1 MSIVMG
7 SDNNDANEYNTIHWY
22 TTRHFS
28 AISQLSTEV
37 TNKKT
42 QCDDDV
48 TAKHDVCKEVSI
60 LFPRDIVE

>member
-1 MSIVMG
+1 MCRIPFCLRKSALAH
-7 SDNNDANEYNTIHWY
+7 STH
-22 TTRHFS
+22 HFS
-28 AISQLSTEV
+28 AIAQLSTQV

-48 TAKHDVCKEVSI
+48 TAKYDVRKEVSI